1 MGANETGLH
10 GESLAAEFL
19 TRRGYRV
26 IDRNYHSRYGEVDII
41 ALSDAYIVFVE
52 VKVRQAGG
60 KLHPTRYLRVPSKCR
75 KLVKTA
81 LLYLQTHPEYQELQP
96 RFDVAAITIEP
107 RTNRKWFDYLSNVF
121 EADEGW
127 I

>member
-10 GESLAAEFL
+10 GEVLAAEFL

-60 KLHPTRYLRVPSKCR
+60 KLHPLETVSPSECR
-75 KLVKTA
+75 KLVSGMCSLSDGQTMLA
-81 LLYLQTHPEYQELQP
+81 FDCAQLLGSSY
-96 RFDVAAITIEP
+96 
-107 RTNRKWFDYLSNVF
+107 
-121 EADEGW
+121 
-127 I
+127 